1 VTTPVERGARSSVV
15 ATLRDVGIIPVIR
28 AESADAALAVVEA
41 LASVGLAVAEI
52 TMTVPGAID
61 VIASAAKRF
70 GDRLLVG
77 AGTVTDAYMADRV
90 VDAGAAFIVT
100 PCLVP
105 EVIDVARREG
115 VAVIPG
121 ALTPTEILEAFRQ
134 GGDMVK
140 VFPVQNVGGVT
151 YLRAL
156 RGPFPDIPL
165 VPTGGVTLDNV
176 REMFDAGAAAIGVGG
191 ELISRDALARRDYGS
206 IGALA
211 GRFLAAVRSAR
222 VR

>member
-1 VTTPVERGARSSVV
+1 VTTRAKSGARSSAV
-15 ATLRDVGIIPVIR
+15 AVLREVGIVPVIR
-28 AESADAALAVVEA
+28 ADSAGAALAVVET
-41 LASVGLAVAEI
+41 LADAGLAVAEI
-52 TMTVPGAID
+52 TMTVPGAIG
-61 VIASAAKRF
+61 VIASVAKRF
-70 GDRLLVG
+70 GDRVLIG
-77 AGTVTDAYMADRV
+77 AGTVTDAEAADRAA
-90 VDAGAAFIVT
+90 DAGAAFIVT

-105 EVIDVARREG
+105 EVIDAARRAD

-121 ALTPTEILEAFRQ
+121 ALTPTEILDAFRR

-140 VFPVQNVGGVT
+140 VFPVQNVGGAA

-156 RGPFPDIPL
+156 RGPFPNIPF

-191 ELISRDALARRDYGS
+191 ELISRDALARRDYAS

-222 VR
+222 AR

>member
-1 VTTPVERGARSSVV
+1 VTTPARSPARSSAV
-15 ATLRDVGIIPVIR
+15 AVLREVGIVPVIR
-28 AESADAALAVVEA
+28 TESADAALAVVEV
-41 LASVGLAVAEI
+41 LAGAGLAVAEI
-52 TMTVPGAID
+52 TMTVPDAID
-61 VIASAAKRF
+61 VIASVARRF
-70 GDRLLVG
+70 GDRVLVG
-77 AGTVTDAYMADRV
+77 AGTVTDGGTAERA

-105 EVIDVARREG
+105 EVIDAARRAD

-121 ALTPTEILEAFRQ
+121 ALTPTEVADAFRR

-140 VFPVQNVGGVT
+140 VFPVQNVGGAA

-156 RGPFPDIPL
+156 RGPFPAIPL
-165 VPTGGVTLDNV
+165 VPTGGVTLANA

-191 ELISRDALARRDYGS
+191 ELVSRDALARHDYAS

-211 GRFLAAVRSAR
+211 GQFLAAVRSAR
-222 VR
+222 ER